1 MGPNVGGR
9 AASQVGRT
17 PMEEFIAREN
27 IRRFQAQLEACDD
40 LKQRRTLQEL
50 LDAELQRLADLQGR
64 KLRPAG
70 A

>member
-1 MGPNVGGR
+1 
-9 AASQVGRT
+9 
-17 PMEEFIAREN
+17 MEEFIAREN

-40 LKQRRTLQEL
+40 LEQRRTLQEL

-64 KLRPAG
+64 KLRPTG